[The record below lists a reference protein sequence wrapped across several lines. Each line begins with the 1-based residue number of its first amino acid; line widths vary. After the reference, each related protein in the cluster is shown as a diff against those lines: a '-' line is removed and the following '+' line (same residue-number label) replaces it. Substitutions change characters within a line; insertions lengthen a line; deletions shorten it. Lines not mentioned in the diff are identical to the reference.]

1 MRKFDIIVCSV
12 LEMKCCGNATVSF
25 TMSVCLVPVKLICY
39 MELCVL
45 ASALC
50 VHACCLI
57 MLLIAKVNNK

>member
-1 MRKFDIIVCSV
+1 MRKFDIIVCS
-12 LEMKCCGNATVSF
+12 LLKMKCCGNAPVSF
-25 TMSVCLVPVKLICY
+25 TMSVSLVSVNLISY